1 MYVVYNN
8 CLHLSQSFCVFT
20 IKIFFLL
27 QEIPPPERL
36 NKSLRTLE
44 QLLNIY
50 INFTVRNGLT

>member
-1 MYVVYNN
+1 MYVIYQ
-8 CLHLSQSFCVFT
+8 LFAFMSIFFGVF
-20 IKIFFLL
+20 ILKKFFLL